1 MTAAPLLIEDS
12 GPARHIWLNRPDSR
26 NALSLDVLC
35 ALEGALGEIGTDV
48 RAVVLGGKGPVFS
61 SGHDLREMT
70 DRTEREYRDIF
81 ETCSRV
87 MERIHAL
94 DVPVIARVHGV
105 ATAAGCQLVAACDLA
120 IAAEEARFATPGV
133 TIGLFCSTPM
143 VEVSRSIGSKRAM
156 QMLLTGEMIDAA
168 TALDW
173 GLVNRVVP
181 ASALDTTID
190 AMVAH
195 IARFSRKVI
204 AEGKQ
209 AFYRQLDAGRSDAY
223 REMTS
228 LMVRQALADDA
239 QSGIK
244 AFFDTK
250 RTRSSDAPPH
260 SGSSSAKTG

>member
-1 MTAAPLLIEDS
+1 MPAVPLLIEDC

-26 NALSLDVLC
+26 NALSLELLC
-35 ALEGALGEIGTDV
+35 ALDAALVELTPDV
-48 RAVVLGGKGPVFS
+48 RAVVLRGKGPVFS

-70 DRTEREYRDIF
+70 DRTEREYREIF
-81 ETCSRV
+81 ETCTRV

-105 ATAAGCQLVAACDLA
+105 ATAAGCQLAAACDLA
-120 IAAEEARFATPGV
+120 VACEEARFATPGV

-156 QMLLTGEMIDAA
+156 QMLLTGEMIDAR

-173 GLVNRVVP
+173 GLVNQVVP
-181 ASALDTTID
+181 AEALDATIA
-190 AMVAH
+190 AMVQH
-195 IARFSRKVI
+195 ISRFSRQVI

-209 AFYRQLDAGRSDAY
+209 AFYRQLDASRSDAY
-223 REMTS
+223 RDMTS
-228 LMVRQALADDA
+228 LMVRQSLADDA

-244 AFFDTK
+244 AFFGTK
-250 RTRSSDAPPH
+250 RTRPSDTPHH
-260 SGSSSAKTG
+260 SGPSSAKIG